1 MKVPR
6 DVSGEFLAKLL
17 TDHSY
22 QITRQTGSH
31 LRLTTE
37 TNGIHHITIP
47 NHDPLKI
54 GTLNSIISDVAD
66 HLKLTK
72 NEFIRELFK
81 Q

>member
-17 TDHSY
+17 TDQGY

-37 TNGIHHITIP
+37 KNGIHHTTIP
-47 NHDPLKI
+47 N
-54 GTLNSIISDVAD
+54 
-66 HLKLTK
+66 
-72 NEFIRELFK
+72 